1 MVCSLSSVSELGWG
15 TSVYIERG
23 LPLHGK
29 AIILSK
35 SILFY
40 LAAAYFTASQ
50 LHCSRAGACD
60 ALEARNCHV
69 APAHF
74 KPQRSDN
81 STT

>member
-23 LPLHGK
+23 APLHGK

-40 LAAAYFTASQ
+40 LAAAYFTAS
-50 LHCSRAGACD
+50 
-60 ALEARNCHV
+60 
-69 APAHF
+69 
-74 KPQRSDN
+74 
-81 STT
+81 